1 MISRKNGPIALPFA
15 KGMAVAVVIE
25 REDVGWFERRGNT
38 DRHGFL
44 TNAEMGEA
52 RNLSVGKQ
60 SREAFFH
67 PTHQEHAP
75 IQLDE
80 EFCIGTHARPRGSG
94 FG

>member
-15 KGMAVAVVIE
+15 KGMAVAA
-25 REDVGWFERRGNT
+25 VGWFERRGNT

-80 EFCIGTHARPRGSG
+80 EFCVPTLGHAAPASVDT
-94 FG
+94 